1 MCVYV
6 CVCLC
11 STCTSFTCTYLCVVH
26 VYSKEVIILQNLV
39 IELCDILE
47 QGRIQ
52 EFGRGGSNNYIHK
65 GAEPQKPTPFYYIK
79 LKILHKHV
87 QQI

>member
-1 MCVYV
+1 MDVLPSTKTKNFSN
-6 CVCLC
+6 LC
-11 STCTSFTCTYLCVVH
+11 HHKDDFGVPAEWYFFATSHGKTAG
-26 VYSKEVIILQNLV
+26 
-39 IELCDILE
+39 DG